1 MWLDSAGFCITL
13 IMNDCEPP
21 PRYFEQNSGPL
32 EEVSTLTTSAPLYTQ
47 VRKKCFLSK
56 RCNTWNLK
64 AIARLP
70 AMCLPATGWRI
81 QRKSEKMSRAEI

>member
-32 EEVSTLTTSAPLYTQ
+32 GEVSTLNHISTSLYPSQ
-47 VRKKCFLSK
+47 KKNVS
-56 RCNTWNLK
+56 
-64 AIARLP
+64 
-70 AMCLPATGWRI
+70 
-81 QRKSEKMSRAEI
+81 